1 MITFKPDWPA
11 AMLDQERFKL
21 ASVVVLPEEGAQG
34 CIRIELAHVK
44 TQIMVEAVLPAD
56 ATQAAQVDASKALYP
71 QLVDK
76 LVDAHHHEYGTHEF
90 ARLLRCL
97 YANKLIQVISSYGR
111 CFFYSSKHD
120 RTAQMIYDGG
130 TVVLVDEKSGHQVV
144 LRNNGDW
151 SGFGHGGT
159 LRDLVML
166 MRDYVMKGTRIDM
179 DFIGLQRTFSK
190 GNIWGYPHDQMELC
204 REAARRLP
212 CMLPTPAPAKQEKA
226 A

>member
-1 MITFKPDWPA
+1 MITFKPYWPA

-21 ASVVVLPEEGAQG
+21 TAVVVLPEQGVEG
-34 CIRIELAHVK
+34 CVRLELVHVK
-44 TQIMVEAVLPAD
+44 SQIMVETTLPAD
-56 ATQAAQVDASKALYP
+56 ATKETQREASKALYP

-76 LVDAHHHEYGTHEF
+76 LVEAAHHEFGTHEF

-97 YANKLIQVISSYGR
+97 YANKLIEVISSYGR

-130 TVVLVDEKSGHQVV
+130 TVSLIDEKSGRQVI

-159 LRDLVML
+159 LRDLVMR
-166 MRDYVMKGTRIDM
+166 MRDYVMRGGRIDM
-179 DFIGLQRTFSK
+179 DFIGLQRTFGK
-190 GNIWGYPHDQMELC
+190 GNIWGYPHDQMEKC

-212 CMLPTPAPAKQEKA
+212 CMAPPPVPHKRENA